1 MSIIPA
7 VEKPPAYVCTRSKD
21 TPEERQDVE
30 TIMQRAGCRR
40 VKHEVDL
47 QTGVLRSFG
56 YPQ

>member
-7 VEKPPAYVCTRSKD
+7 VEKPPAYVSTRSKD

-30 TIMQRAGCRR
+30 TLMQRAGCRR
-40 VKHEVDL
+40 VRHEVDEK
-47 QTGVLRSFG
+47 TGVLRSFG

>member
-7 VEKPPAYVCTRSKD
+7 VERPPAYVCTRSKD

-40 VKHEVDL
+40 VLHEVDP

>member
-7 VEKPPAYVCTRSKD
+7 VEKPPAYVSTRVQD

-30 TIMQRAGCRR
+30 TIMKRNGCPR
-40 VKHEVDL
+40 VIHEPDPH
-47 QTGVLRSFG
+47 TGVLRSYG

>member
-7 VEKPPAYVCTRSKD
+7 VKKPPAYVCTRSKD

-30 TIMQRAGCRR
+30 TLMQRAGCRR
-40 VKHEVDL
+40 VEHEVDE
-47 QTGVLRSFG
+47 QTGVLRSYG